1 VTINM
6 SGITIREDADIT
18 RLAEEIVR
26 MTKLEKNYW
35 II

>member
-1 VTINM
+1 MWNVQ
-6 SGITIREDADIT
+6 IRNDSDIQA
-18 RLAEEIVR
+18 LASEIVR